1 MGSGMPSAFSA
12 PGTATSSLLV
22 SQRRYSSS
30 IIVVRHRLAEPATG
44 LGHNLLLYLFVGPYH
59 IEDAGGKAEHEQ
71 KYKQPRPCAEPLVEP
86 NADEAANDH
95 GCHQLAGHAHPV
107 CHAAPA
113 DLGTVL
119 AVGAGLALGAQ
130 LVETVAEI
138 GNSSFERSPF
148 LGAHL
153 ALVRTSV
160 ISLFRHESHVLGRR
174 PDSPEGAPS
183 NAGRTIGMGVLSVKE
198 TGERQALPSGRK
210 IGALGLVNCGALG
223 VPARGCSDHPKG
235 ARWQ

>member
-1 MGSGMPSAFSA
+1 
-12 PGTATSSLLV
+12 
-22 SQRRYSSS
+22 
-30 IIVVRHRLAEPATG
+30 
-44 LGHNLLLYLFVGPYH
+44 
-59 IEDAGGKAEHEQ
+59 
-71 KYKQPRPCAEPLVEP
+71 
-86 NADEAANDH
+86 
-95 GCHQLAGHAHPV
+95 
-107 CHAAPA
+107 
-113 DLGTVL
+113 
-119 AVGAGLALGAQ
+119 AGLALGAQ

-235 ARWQ
+235 ARWQALARSGNGRPRPPQRKAPLPPRSRSRARLTRPR